1 MLNICLE
8 SNSKGITQALWEVNT
23 ELTSKICERTNKNP
37 QLLDNTLIG
46 INAGHLPIDKIT
58 YFKDLVICCDRV
70 KEVKYR
76 GKEKYCINARVI
88 SGQILLP
95 HEYQYMSE
103 SE

>member
-1 MLNICLE
+1 M
-8 SNSKGITQALWEVNT
+8 QALWKVNT
-23 ELTSKICERTNKNP
+23 EHTSKICERTNKNL
-37 QLLDNTLIG
+37 QLLDNILICK
-46 INAGHLPIDKIT
+46 NARRLPIDKIA
-58 YFKDLVICCDRV
+58 YFKNLVTYYGRV
-70 KEVKYR
+70 EEVMYR